1 MYIHATR
8 YADLRQEGTEVIAA
22 SIVGATGYT
31 GAVLTDILSQHPEV
45 RLKALT
51 SKSYVGRSTDEVFPH
66 LRVGEVYQEYLLETV
81 ASSDVVFVCY
91 PHAEAHEVVAAL
103 VDSGCRVVD
112 LSADFRLT
120 DPNAYAEWY
129 GFVHPRPDL
138 VAEAAFGLT
147 EIHRDQVAKARLVAN
162 PGCYPTGM
170 LLGLVPVAAEIDGA
184 VVVDSKSGVS
194 GAGRS
199 PSEKTHFCTVDENFR
214 AYSEVGHRHTPE
226 MVQELTAAAGRAV
239 SVSFTP
245 HLLPLDRG
253 ILSTLYFK
261 PRGGLIGTGTWL
273 ERYRT
278 YYADET
284 FVEVCEHAPGLAEVA
299 GTNYCRLTVREDAA
313 AGLVKVITVIDNLV
327 KGASG
332 QAVQNMN
339 CMFGLAENAG
349 LGRKV

>member
-1 MYIHATR
+1 MIT
-8 YADLRQEGTEVIAA
+8 A
-22 SIVGATGYT
+22 SVVGATGYT
-31 GAVLTDILSQHPEV
+31 GAVLTDILASHPDV

-51 SKSYVGRSTDEVFPH
+51 SKSYVGRSVSEVFPH
-66 LRVGEVYQEYLLETV
+66 LRVEGVYAQYSLEAV
-81 ASSDVVFVCY
+81 AGSNVVFVCY
-91 PHAEAHEVVAAL
+91 PHGEAHEVVAAL
-103 VDSGCRVVD
+103 VDSECRVVD

-120 DPNAYAEWY
+120 DPHAYADWY

-138 VAEAAFGLT
+138 VAEAVFGLP
-147 EIHRDQVAKARLVAN
+147 ELHRSRIAKARLVAN

-170 LLGLVPVAAEIDGA
+170 LLGLLPIAEEIDDGG

-199 PSEKTHFCTVDENFR
+199 PSEKTHFCAVNEDFR
-214 AYSEVGHRHTPE
+214 AYSEIGHRHTPE
-226 MVQELTAAAGRAV
+226 MVQELSVAAGRAL

-245 HLLPLDRG
+245 HLLPVDRG
-253 ILSTLYFK
+253 ILSTLYFR
-261 PRGGLIGTGTWL
+261 PRGGPIGTESWL
-273 ERYRT
+273 ERYRAF
-278 YYADET
+278 YADEA

-299 GTNYCRLTVREDAA
+299 NTNYCRLTVREDAA

-339 CMFGLAENAG
+339 CMFGLAEDAG
-349 LGRKV
+349 LRRRV

>member
-1 MYIHATR
+1 
-8 YADLRQEGTEVIAA
+8 VITA
-22 SIVGATGYT
+22 SVVGATGYT
-31 GAVLTDILSQHPEV
+31 GAVLTDILASHPDV

-51 SKSYVGRSTDEVFPH
+51 SKSYVGRSVSEVFPH
-66 LRVGEVYQEYLLETV
+66 LRVEGVYAQYSLEAV
-81 ASSDVVFVCY
+81 AGSNVVFVCY
-91 PHAEAHEVVAAL
+91 PHGEAHEVVAAL
-103 VDSGCRVVD
+103 VDSECRVVD

-120 DPNAYAEWY
+120 DPHVYADWY

-138 VAEAAFGLT
+138 VAEAVFGLP
-147 EIHRDQVAKARLVAN
+147 ELYRSRIAKARLVAN

-170 LLGLVPVAAEIDGA
+170 LLGLLPVAEEIDDGG

-199 PSEKTHFCTVDENFR
+199 PSEKTHFCAVNEDFR
-214 AYSEVGHRHTPE
+214 AYSEIGHRHTPE
-226 MVQELTAAAGRAV
+226 MVQELSVAAGRAL

-245 HLLPLDRG
+245 HLLPVDRG
-253 ILSTLYFK
+253 ILSTMYFR
-261 PRGGLIGTGTWL
+261 PRGGPIGTESWL
-273 ERYRT
+273 ERYRAF
-278 YYADET
+278 YADEA

-299 GTNYCRLTVREDAA
+299 NTNYCRLTVREDAA

-339 CMFGLAENAG
+339 CMFGLAEDAG
-349 LGRKV
+349 LRRRV